1 MAGMIKGIFGL
12 SPEQL
17 ELQRKKNLSKG
28 LAELSSQKMAAGE
41 GALETGAGMLIGT
54 MLAKKLDESG
64 FLGEDLEM
72 QQALE
77 GEKRLEEIRN
87 AVLNGDQ
94 TPEQTFQLGMNLSLS
109 SDESSRDLGKNL
121 LSIAATQQKNAVAAA
136 KAFTQVEAKTPT
148 IGTRTAANR
157 FLRQYADGENPR
169 GIEINVGSEED
180 INSQGIDEVL
190 SRALETR
197 RAEYNTLIKNNQ
209 MKVSDMPTENV
220 LFQEAMADL
229 EQQGVF
235 SLKENKGIFSD
246 SIDMN
251 WNLAG
256 TPKQQSS
263 VTDLS
268 ETDQEILNKYNT
280 K

>member
-12 SPEQL
+12 STEQL
-17 ELQRKKNLSKG
+17 ELQRKKNLSKS
-28 LAELSSQKMAAGE
+28 LAELSAQKMAAGE

-94 TPEQTFQLGMNLSLS
+94 TPEETFKLGMNLSLS
-109 SDESSRDLGKNL
+109 SDEGSRDLGKNL
-121 LSIAATQQKNAVAAA
+121 LTIAATQQKNAAAAA

-169 GIEINVGSEED
+169 GIEIDVGSEED
-180 INSQGIDEVL
+180 INQQGIDEIL
-190 SRALETR
+190 SRAMETR
-197 RAEYNTLIKNNQ
+197 RAEYNTLVKNNQ
-209 MKVSDMPTENV
+209 MKVGDVPTENV

>member
-17 ELQRKKNLSKG
+17 ELQRKKNLSKS
-28 LAELSSQKMAAGE
+28 LAELSAQKMAAGE
-41 GALETGAGMLIGT
+41 NALETGAGMLIGT

-64 FLGEDLEM
+64 FFGEDLEM

-94 TPEQTFQLGMNLSLS
+94 TPEETFKLGMNLSLS
-109 SDESSRDLGKNL
+109 SDESSRELGKNL
-121 LSIAATQQKNAVAAA
+121 LTIAATQQKNAAAAA

-148 IGTRTAANR
+148 IGNRTAASR
-157 FLRQYADGENPR
+157 FLRQYGDGENPR
-169 GIEINVGSEED
+169 GIEINVGSETD
-180 INSQGIDEVL
+180 ISSQGIDEVL
-190 SRALETR
+190 ARAVETR
-197 RAEYNTLIKNNQ
+197 RAEYNTLVKNNQ
-209 MKVSDMPTENV
+209 MRVSDMPTENV

-235 SLKENKGIFSD
+235 SLKEDKGIFSD

-256 TPKQQSS
+256 TPQQQSS

-268 ETDQEILNKYNT
+268 ETDQDILNKYNT

>member
-17 ELQRKKNLSKG
+17 ELQRKKNLSKS

-41 GALETGAGMLIGT
+41 SALETGAGMLIGT

-64 FLGEDLEM
+64 FFGEDLEM

-94 TPEQTFQLGMNLSLS
+94 TPEETFKLGMNLSLS
-109 SDESSRDLGKNL
+109 SDESSRELGKNL
-121 LSIAATQQKNAVAAA
+121 LTIAATQQKNAAAAA
-136 KAFTQVEAKTPT
+136 KAFTQVEPKTTT
-148 IGTRTAANR
+148 IATRTAANR
-157 FLRQYADGENPR
+157 FLRQYGDGENPR
-169 GIEINVGSEED
+169 GIEIDTGSESD
-180 INSQGIDEVL
+180 ISSQGIDEIL
-190 SRALETR
+190 ARALETR
-197 RAEYNTLIKNNQ
+197 RAEYNTLVKNNQ

-256 TPKQQSS
+256 TPQQQSS

-268 ETDQEILNKYNT
+268 KTDQEILNKYNT

>member
-28 LAELSSQKMAAGE
+28 LAELSAQKMAAGE
-41 GALETGAGMLIGT
+41 SALETGAGMLIGT

-87 AVLNGDQ
+87 AVLNGDS
-94 TPEQTFQLGMNLSLS
+94 TPEETFKLGMNLSLS
-109 SDESSRDLGKNL
+109 NDESSRDLGKNL
-121 LSIAATQQKNAVAAA
+121 LTIAATQQKNAAAAA
-136 KAFTQVEAKTPT
+136 KAFTQVQAANTT
-148 IGTRTAANR
+148 IGSRTAANR
-157 FLRQYADGENPR
+157 FLRQYGDGENPR
-169 GIEINVGSEED
+169 GIKINVGSSDD
-180 INSQGIDEVL
+180 INSQGVNEIV
-190 SRALETR
+190 SRAMETR
-197 RAEYNTLIKNNQ
+197 RAEYNTLVKNNQ
-209 MKVSDMPTENV
+209 MRVSDVPTENV